1 MGPLGALEFTIV
13 ELPDELQI
21 KRVRHAGWIERI
33 LAPALVPALMVIGWF
48 WQKPV
53 LIVGASGLL
62 MLLIF
67 RWAWG
72 RPSVLRV
79 LPDRLITSVYLW
91 NTMETALADIDTMQ
105 WLRGEMFVENGDP
118 DGLYVSCAGRCKC
131 VLPLVSKEQ
140 AKAATDAISRRF
152 PKYPVNVPAPGSLCF
167 KEPPDM
173 TASTLPGPN
182 EAADTKLKT

>member
-33 LAPALVPALMVIGWF
+33 LAPAVVPALMVIGWF

-72 RPSVLRV
+72 HPSVLRV

-91 NTMETALADIDTMQ
+91 NTMETALTDIDTMQ

-152 PKYPVNVPAPGSLCF
+152 PKYPVNVPVPGSLWF

>member
-1 MGPLGALEFTIV
+1 MRPLGSLEFTIV

-48 WQKPV
+48 WQKPA

-67 RWAWG
+67 RLAWG
-72 RPSVLRV
+72 HPSVLRV

-91 NTMETALADIDTMQ
+91 NTMETVLTDIETVQ

-118 DGLYVSCAGRCKC
+118 DGLYVSCAGRQMRSSLRFQGTSKGRNRRN
-131 VLPLVSKEQ
+131 LPKISEIPSECSCSWISLV
-140 AKAATDAISRRF
+140 
-152 PKYPVNVPAPGSLCF
+152 
-167 KEPPDM
+167 
-173 TASTLPGPN
+173 
-182 EAADTKLKT
+182 